1 MKKFFLFLATVILT
15 IFSTITIADTLD
27 DSKNSTISTIQ
38 EINKTNINTSNS
50 TAQLFQIESAENQNI
65 SQKALDNIKVM
76 SESDMK
82 ETQGGVTGPYVCAE
96 CGGRHGGVYSPNYC
110 QYCYIKLQ

>member
-1 MKKFFLFLATVILT
+1 MHDYLKL
-15 IFSTITIADTLD
+15 FST
-27 DSKNSTISTIQ
+27 N
-38 EINKTNINTSNS
+38 NK
-50 TAQLFQIESAENQNI
+50 QNI
-65 SQKALDNIKVM
+65 DRFLIYERDLM

-96 CGGRHGGVYSPNYC
+96 YSGRHGGIYSPNYC

>member
-1 MKKFFLFLATVILT
+1 MHDYLKLFGT
-15 IFSTITIADTLD
+15 
-27 DSKNSTISTIQ
+27 N
-38 EINKTNINTSNS
+38 NK
-50 TAQLFQIESAENQNI
+50 QNI
-65 SQKALDNIKVM
+65 DRFLIYGRDLM

-96 CGGRHGGVYSPNYC
+96 CGGRHGGIYSPNYC